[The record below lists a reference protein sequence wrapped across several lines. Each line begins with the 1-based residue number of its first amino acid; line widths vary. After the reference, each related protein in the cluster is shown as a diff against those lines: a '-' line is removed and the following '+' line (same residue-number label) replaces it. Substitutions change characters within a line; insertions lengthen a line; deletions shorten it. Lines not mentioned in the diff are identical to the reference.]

1 MHSSGKIEM
10 GKGKS
15 RQGGQ
20 EGWAFARD
28 SKFTTMLLE
37 MRVSRQKFKEARQ
50 QALLDK
56 SREVMTDE
64 KLEEIERLTL
74 IDSLTEL
81 YNPRTFMKKLEYE
94 LRRAKRYKRPLSLLI
109 MSIDRLEDLG
119 RQYGALF
126 IDDTLKAAANIIRG
140 AIRDVD
146 VPARASHNQLAI
158 VFPET
163 YSSRA
168 LVVGER
174 IREKIKTTPINDE
187 IRHVRV
193 TASIGVV
200 SFPTHARNEHDLM
213 GKALEYL
220 EKAESDGGDKV
231 YNG

>member
-1 MHSSGKIEM
+1 MAKGNKGSDKKEKI
-10 GKGKS
+10 GSK
-15 RQGGQ
+15 QGG
-20 EGWAFARD
+20 WAQARD
-28 SKFTTMLLE
+28 SKFTDMLVE
-37 MRVSRQKFKEARQ
+37 MRVSRQKFKEGKQ
-50 QALLDK
+50 QEMLDK
-56 SREVMTDE
+56 SREALSDE
-64 KLEEIERLTL
+64 KLDEIEKMTL

-109 MSIDRLEDLG
+109 MSVDKLGDLG
-119 RQYGALF
+119 AQYGQMF
-126 IDDTLKAAANIIRG
+126 IDDTLKAAASIIRG

-146 VPARASHNQLAI
+146 VPARYENNMLGV

-168 LVVGER
+168 IVVGER
-174 IREKIKTTPINDE
+174 IREKLKSAPITDE

-213 GKALEYL
+213 QIALDFM
-220 EKAESDGGDKV
+220 EKAQQEGGDKV

>member
-1 MHSSGKIEM
+1 MS
-10 GKGKS
+10 KGSKKNDKERIGS
-15 RQGGQ
+15 KQGG
-20 EGWAFARD
+20 WAQARD
-28 SKFTTMLLE
+28 SKFTHMLVD
-37 MRVSRQKFKEARQ
+37 MRVSRQKFKETKQ
-50 QALLDK
+50 QAMLDK
-56 SREVMTDE
+56 TREVLSDE
-64 KLEEIERLTL
+64 KLDEIEKMTL

-109 MSIDRLEDLG
+109 MSVDKLG
-119 RQYGALF
+119 ELGQVHGQMF

-146 VPARASHNQLAI
+146 VPARCENNQLGV

-168 LVVGER
+168 IVVGER
-174 IREKIKTTPINDE
+174 IREKLKSMPITDE
-187 IRHVRV
+187 LRHIRV

-213 GKALEYL
+213 QIALEFM
-220 EKAESDGGDKV
+220 EKAEAEGGDKV

>member
-1 MHSSGKIEM
+1 MA
-10 GKGKS
+10 KGKS
-15 RQGGQ
+15 SDNKDKTGSKQGG
-20 EGWAFARD
+20 WAQARD
-28 SKFTTMLLE
+28 SKFTDMLVE
-37 MRVSRQKFKEARQ
+37 MRVSRQKFKETKQ
-50 QALLDK
+50 QEMLDK
-56 SREVMTDE
+56 SRETLSDE
-64 KLEEIERLTL
+64 RLDEIEKMTL

-81 YNPRTFMKKLEYE
+81 YNPRTFLKKLEYE

-109 MSIDRLEDLG
+109 MSVDKLDELG
-119 RQYGALF
+119 RLHGQLF
-126 IDDTLKAAANIIRG
+126 IDDTLRAAANIIRG

-146 VPARASHNQLAI
+146 VPARCNNNQLGV

-168 LVVGER
+168 IVVGER
-174 IREKIKTTPINDE
+174 IREKIKGVPINDE

-213 GKALEYL
+213 AKALEFM
-220 EKAESDGGDKV
+220 ERAEQEGGDKV

>member
-1 MHSSGKIEM
+1 M

-15 RQGGQ
+15 KQNQTTPGKQ
-20 EGWAFARD
+20 NEGWAFARD

-37 MRVSRQKFKEARQ
+37 MRVSRQKFKETRQ
-50 QALLDK
+50 QAMLDK
-56 SREVMTDE
+56 SREVLSEERLD
-64 KLEEIERLTL
+64 EIERLTL

-109 MSIDRLEDLG
+109 MSVDNLEALG
-119 RQYGALF
+119 RTYGALF

-146 VPARASHNQLAI
+146 VPARSSHNQLAI

-174 IREKIKTTPINDE
+174 IREKLKAAPINDE
-187 IRHVRV
+187 LRHVRV

-200 SFPTHARNEHDLM
+200 SFPTHARNEHDLL

-220 EKAESDGGDKV
+220 EKAEAEGGDKV

>member
-1 MHSSGKIEM
+1 MANR
-10 GKGKS
+10 KGEPK
-15 RQGGQ
+15 
-20 EGWAFARD
+20 EGWALARD
-28 SKFTTMLLE
+28 SKFTDMLLE
-37 MRVSRQKFKEARQ
+37 MRVSRQKFKETKQ
-50 QALLDK
+50 QAMLDK
-56 SREVMTDE
+56 TREVLSDE

-81 YNPRTFMKKLEYE
+81 YNPRTFLKKLEYE

-109 MSIDRLEDLG
+109 MSVDKLDELG
-119 RQYGALF
+119 RVHGALF
-126 IDDTLKAAANIIRG
+126 CDDTLKAAANIIRG

-146 VPARASHNQLAI
+146 VPARCNHNQLAV

-168 LVVGER
+168 IVVGER
-174 IREKIKTTPINDE
+174 IREKIKSVPINDE
-187 IRHVRV
+187 LRHVRV

-213 GKALEYL
+213 AKALEYM
-220 EKAESDGGDKV
+220 EKAENEGGDKV

>member
-1 MHSSGKIEM
+1 M

-15 RQGGQ
+15 TQGGD
-20 EGWAFARD
+20 EGWAFARET
-28 SKFTTMLLE
+28 KFTTMLLE

-50 QALLDK
+50 QAMLDK
-56 SREVMTDE
+56 TRDVLTEE
-64 KLEEIERLTL
+64 KLDEIEKLTL

-109 MSIDRLEDLG
+109 MSIDGLEQLG
-119 RQYGALF
+119 RQHGALL

-146 VPARASHNQLAI
+146 VPARSSHNQLAI

-174 IREKIKTTPINDE
+174 IREKLKTTAINDE
-187 IRHVRV
+187 LRHIRV

-213 GKALEYL
+213 GKALEFL
-220 EKAESDGGDKV
+220 EKAESEGGDRV

>member
-1 MHSSGKIEM
+1 MAK
-10 GKGKS
+10 GKGSSNKDKAGS
-15 RQGGQ
+15 KE
-20 EGWAFARD
+20 EGWALARD
-28 SKFTTMLLE
+28 SKFTDMLVE
-37 MRVSRQKFKEARQ
+37 MRVSRQKFKETKQ
-50 QALLDK
+50 QAMLDK
-56 SREVMTDE
+56 SRETLSEE
-64 KLEEIERLTL
+64 KLDEIEKMTL

-81 YNPRTFMKKLEYE
+81 YNPRTFLKKLEYE

-109 MSIDRLEDLG
+109 MSVDKLDDLG
-119 RQYGALF
+119 RLHGQMF

-146 VPARASHNQLAI
+146 VPARCNNNQLGV

-168 LVVGER
+168 IVVGER
-174 IREKIKTTPINDE
+174 IREKIKGVPINDE
-187 IRHVRV
+187 LRHVRV

-213 GKALEYL
+213 AKALEFM
-220 EKAESDGGDKV
+220 ERAEQEGGDKV